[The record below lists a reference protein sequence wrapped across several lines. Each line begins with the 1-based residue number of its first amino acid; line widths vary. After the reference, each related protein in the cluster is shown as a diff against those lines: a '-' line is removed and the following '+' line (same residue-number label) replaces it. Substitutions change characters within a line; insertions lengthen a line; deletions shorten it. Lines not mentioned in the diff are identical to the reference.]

1 MAEACIVR
9 VIRPPAVAVATGWR
23 PADPDHG
30 DLAGDEASR
39 SMPAGGGRLV
49 NQEEAGMDAM
59 A

>member
-23 PADPDHG
+23 PTDPDHG

-49 NQEEAGMDAM
+49 N
-59 A
+59 